1 MKLTRIQLRRLIKE
15 VVTDNM
21 VAAAEKK
28 LADEGGAIGQ
38 EDLADEMNDAE
49 EGVELSVE
57 KAMDGLKNKI
67 SNFFINKDGDAYIHD
82 PEEGE

>member
-1 MKLTRIQLRRLIKE
+1 MQLRRLIQE
-15 VVTDNM
+15 VVTDKM
-21 VAAAEKK
+21 VDAAKEKLEK
-28 LADEGGAIGQ
+28 EGGAIGQ

>member
-1 MKLTRIQLRRLIKE
+1 MPSWKLHLSPGTNCTQFINNEKE
-15 VVTDNM
+15 KL
-21 VAAAEKK
+21 EK
-28 LADEGGAIGQ
+28 EGGAIGQ